1 MTLASHGIPVVG
13 SEESDGLV
21 EALSGVGFAAVRG
34 HHVPE
39 SDLAAMRRLL
49 VALFDVDDG
58 AKDRQSVSRDDY
70 RGYIPLRSSHPTGT
84 RRRRRTASRAT
95 SCTGNAHPTIRCV
108 PNAPSTV
115 RTAGPT
121 TFRRCRQW

>member
-70 RGYIPLRSSHPTGT
+70 RGHIPPRFFP
-84 RRRRRTASRAT
+84 
-95 SCTGNAHPTIRCV
+95 
-108 PNAPSTV
+108 PN
-115 RTAGPT
+115 RNKAGPPA
-121 TFRRCRQW
+121 RSQQVREGKECRSRPSP